1 VDIFGSLV
9 IFLWILGIRAAL
21 FFIVVYLVVLMNECE
36 YNGVHYNSFD
46 ELHVVDRDGVK
57 DFVVWEKSF

>member
-1 VDIFGSLV
+1 M
-9 IFLWILGIRAAL
+9 
-21 FFIVVYLVVLMNECE
+21 VYLVVLMNECE